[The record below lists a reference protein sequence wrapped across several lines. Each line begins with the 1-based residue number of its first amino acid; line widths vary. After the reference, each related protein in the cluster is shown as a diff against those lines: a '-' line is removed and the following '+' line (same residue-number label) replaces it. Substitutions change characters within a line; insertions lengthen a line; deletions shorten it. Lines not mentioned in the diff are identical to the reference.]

1 MNATARNIARFR
13 LHWSGCSDR
22 GKVRANNEDA
32 FVGLRFNQ
40 QELERLGKEGQST
53 LQTADFVFA
62 VSDGMG
68 GALAGEFASRIAVE
82 KVPQILPKGFRSES
96 GHPKA
101 DSAEVLLQALFQEIH
116 KALVYLGRSYE
127 ECRGMETTLSLCWF
141 APGLLHFAHVGDSRI
156 YHLPVTLLL
165 LLLHTQCHIVP
176 SLQVGRLPQQA
187 ACVIRLH
194 LVPALAF
201 HLARHST

>member
-1 MNATARNIARFR
+1 MNATASPIARFR

-53 LQTADFVFA
+53 LQSADFVFA

-96 GHPKA
+96 GHSKV
-101 DSAEVLLQALFQEIH
+101 DSAEMLLQVLFREIH

-156 YHLPVTLLL
+156 YHLPVTGGIRQLTEDDT
-165 LLLHTQCHIVP
+165 H
-176 SLQVGRLPQQA
+176 VGWLYRQG
-187 ACVIRLH
+187 
-194 LVPALAF
+194 
-201 HLARHST
+201 